1 MQTSSER
8 RPATTKSHAHVGT
21 PRRSASGVTDRIA
34 GMLASAL
41 RAAVSSLSAAHAGA
55 VGHVACDHVVTL
67 LMFAR
72 WCECHGTTTP
82 AMRSTGRAIT
92 LVSQTLGHADP
103 ETTSVYAQSGRTT
116 APADIS
122 RRRDAE
128 PLTAHAKGSFG
139 SKRYLQAGS
148 RGWRLS
154 PAPSPE
160 RRRSASSS
168 AANRSTIGFGS
179 EASTG

>member
-34 GMLASAL
+34 GVLASAS

-103 ETTSVYAQSGRTT
+103 KTTSVLRKLQPIFLEGVMLNH
-116 APADIS
+116 S
-122 RRRDAE
+122 R
-128 PLTAHAKGSFG
+128 LTP
-139 SKRYLQAGS
+139 RV
-148 RGWRLS
+148 
-154 PAPSPE
+154 
-160 RRRSASSS
+160 RSARS
-168 AANRSTIGFGS
+168 ATSRPVLAAGVFPRPPHRNAGVRPPPVPPIAPVSAS
-179 EASTG
+179 EARHRRAEDGHS

>member
-21 PRRSASGVTDRIA
+21 PRRSASGVTDRLA
-34 GMLASAL
+34 GILASAL

-103 ETTSVYAQSGRTT
+103 KTTRVYAQ

-128 PLTAHAKGSFG
+128 PLIITAHAKGSFG

-160 RRRSASSS
+160 RQRSASSS
-168 AANRSTIGFGS
+168 AANRSNIGFGS

>member
-1 MQTSSER
+1 MKIPNPAGFRRELSLALGGGSSCQPQSSSLPTPLIGYSTFARLTATCHECVGRPPGEERPMQTSSER

-55 VGHVACDHVVTL
+55 VGHVACDHVVML

-92 LVSQTLGHADP
+92 RVSQTLGHADP
-103 ETTSVYAQSGRTT
+103 KTTSVYAHVR
-116 APADIS
+116 PND
-122 RRRDAE
+122 
-128 PLTAHAKGSFG
+128 
-139 SKRYLQAGS
+139 
-148 RGWRLS
+148 
-154 PAPSPE
+154 
-160 RRRSASSS
+160 SSS
-168 AANRSTIGFGS
+168 RYF
-179 EASTG
+179 